1 MRRIV
6 SLPVAALAAAAVLTA
21 CSSSGKPAVDTSTSS
36 SQLKQP
42 AAQTKAV
49 TVRLAW
55 SQTAKD
61 GGGDTEVSYVARVKN
76 PGTSP
81 ASVALD
87 VRALDKT
94 GTIVGSSQ
102 ETLPNIPAGATF
114 DFLGNLGGGFSGN
127 LTGTPA
133 QVQISQNKDA
143 FGQAGAVD
151 SPMLAT
157 SEVKLS
163 GGSRDDLYTDADAP
177 YAYNLSVKVTNST
190 RDAVTNGVTQQV
202 VLYDAKGN
210 VVGGGTGSS
219 DNVPDNLPTGMSY
232 REQWTGIPATARAV
246 RAVYTVW
253 QE

>member
-1 MRRIV
+1 MRRTI
-6 SLPVAALAAAAVLTA
+6 SLPIATLMAAAALTS
-21 CSSSGKPAVDTSTSS
+21 CSSSDKPATDTSTSS

-42 AAQTKAV
+42 TAQTKAV

-55 SQTAKD
+55 SRITKD
-61 GGGDTEVSYVARVKN
+61 GGDTEVSYVARIKN

-102 ETLPNIPAGATF
+102 ETLPNIQAGATF
-114 DFLGNLGGGFSGN
+114 DFLGDLGGGISGN

-133 QVQISQNKDA
+133 KLQISQNKDA
-143 FGQAGAVD
+143 SGQAGAVD
-151 SPMLAT
+151 NPMLAT
-157 SEVKLS
+157 SEMKLS
-163 GGSRDDLYTDADAP
+163 TGSRDDLYTDADAL
-177 YAYNLSVKVTNST
+177 YAYNLKVKVTNST
-190 RDAVTNGVTQQV
+190 HEAVTNGVTQQV

-210 VVGGGTGSS
+210 VVGGDTGSS

-232 REQWTGIPATARAV
+232 REQWTGIPATAKAV

-253 QE
+253 QG